1 MFASLTDDFVLRVRG
16 YFDDEA
22 HPVIPVQLR
31 GRRGAIE
38 VILAIDTGF
47 DDDIYVPVYTAIALG
62 LPLGRVGF
70 IEMIDGSIRKEFIF
84 EAECQMG
91 DLPLRNVH
99 FVHRRLR
106 LTVNVYIATSEDG
119 LIGAGMFQGMKL
131 EIDYEHRT
139 VALAPS
145 RSG

>member
-1 MFASLTDDFVLRVRG
+1 MIRG
-16 YFDDEA
+16 YFDDEV

-31 GRRGAIE
+31 GPRGAIE

-47 DDDIYVPVYTAIALG
+47 DDDICIPVSTAIALG
-62 LPLGRVGF
+62 LPLGGVRF
-70 IEMIDGSIRKEFIF
+70 IEMIDGSIKKEFIF

-106 LTVNVYIATSEDG
+106 LTVNVYITESEDG
-119 LIGAGMFQGMKL
+119 LIGAGMLQDMKL
-131 EIDYEHRT
+131 EIDYGQRT
-139 VALAPS
+139 VTLEPS
-145 RSG
+145 L